1 MDIIVNEELAV
12 KEGLGKDEY
21 KRIIELLGRIPNYT
35 ELGMFS
41 AMWSEHCSYKSSKP
55 ILKLFPT
62 KNPRVLQGP
71 GENAGVVDIGD
82 GLAAVFKV
90 ESHNH
95 PSAVEPYEAS
105 ATGGGGCIR
114 DIFTMGARP
123 VCLLDSLR
131 FGKIEDDRVK
141 FLFKEVARGF
151 SDYCNKIGLPVIGGE
166 TYFDESYEGNP
177 LVNAMTVGIVEADK
191 IMRGI
196 ATGVG
201 NLVMAVGGP
210 TGRDGVAGAAF
221 ASVALSEEAE
231 EKKSAVAIGDPKM
244 GKAVM
249 KACIELMQKGYV
261 VGMQDMGAA
270 GLTCSTSETANR
282 AGTGMEID
290 ISLLPKSEK
299 GMTPYEIMLSE
310 SQERMLVIIDKN
322 KLEDVKK
329 VLAKWKVPGVVF
341 GKVTD
346 DKILRVKE
354 GDKVVAEVP
363 TEALVSNAP
372 VYEKNIKEPEY
383 IKELKNFDLSKI
395 KEPEDYNKALMK
407 ILTHPSIASKKWLWE
422 HGNPKT
428 AKNVLVGPGEDAG
441 VYKISGTSK
450 AIALTING
458 NGIYVYL
465 NPYRGGMISVAEGAR
480 NLVCSGAK
488 PLALTDGLN
497 FGNPNNPEIFWQF
510 KNCVQGMSEA
520 SRKLDIPVIS
530 GNVSFNNE
538 NPKGAVDP
546 TPVVGIVGL
555 VKDIKHVTTTGFKSE
570 GDLIVLLGKNK
581 DELGGSHYLKIIHNL
596 KSGDAPEVDLELE
609 LSVQKTCLEAIESGI
624 INSAHDISE
633 GGLAVALSEC
643 IIHGKKGARGAA
655 VLISKDDI
663 RGDAL
668 LFSETQSRIIIT
680 IAPEDLFK
688 LSKISKKYNTPIT
701 IIGKVRSEGLII
713 KRGRKTLINIKTRKL
728 EKTYKS
734 AIPDALGVSE

>member
-1 MDIIVNEELAV
+1 MEVTVNEELAV
-12 KEGLGKDEY
+12 KEGLSKDEY
-21 KRIIELLGRIPNYT
+21 RRIIELLGRTPNYT

-41 AMWSEHCSYKSSKP
+41 AMWSEHCSYKTSKP
-55 ILKLFPT
+55 VLKLFPT
-62 KNPRVLQGP
+62 KGPRVLQGP

-123 VCLLDSLR
+123 VCLLNSLR
-131 FGKIEDDRVK
+131 FGKIENDKVK

-151 SDYCNKIGLPVIGGE
+151 SDYCNAIGLPVIGGE
-166 TYFDESYEGNP
+166 TYFDESYDGNP

-191 IMRGI
+191 IMRGT
-196 ATGVG
+196 AAGVG
-201 NLVMAVGGP
+201 NLVLAVGGP

-249 KACIELMQKGYV
+249 EASLELMQKGYV

-290 ISLLPKSEK
+290 ISLLPKREE
-299 GMTPYEIMLSE
+299 GMTPYEVMLSE
-310 SQERMLVIIDKN
+310 SQERMLVIVNKN
-322 KLEDVKK
+322 KLGDVQKIL
-329 VLAKWKVPGVVF
+329 VKWKVPGVVF

-346 DKILRVKE
+346 DKMLRVKE

-363 TEALVSNAP
+363 TGALVSNAP
-372 VYEKNIKEPEY
+372 VYEKDAKEAEY
-383 IKELKNFDLSKI
+383 VKETKNFDLSKI
-395 KEPEDYNKALMK
+395 KEPEDYNETLLK
-407 ILTHPSIASKKWLWE
+407 ILTHPSIASKRWLWE
-422 HGNPKT
+422 HGDPST
-428 AKNVLVGPGEDAG
+428 AKDVSVGPGEDAG
-441 VYKISGTSK
+441 VYKIPGTSK

-465 NPYRGGMISVAEGAR
+465 NPYRGGAISVAEGAR
-480 NLVCSGAK
+480 NLVSSGAE

-510 KNCVQGMSEA
+510 KTCVEGMSEA
-520 SRKLDIPVIS
+520 SRILNIPVIS

-538 NPKGAVDP
+538 NPKGSIDP
-546 TPVVGIVGL
+546 TPVVGMVGL
-555 VKDIKHVTTTGFKSE
+555 IENVKNVITTGFKNE
-570 GDLIVLLGKNK
+570 GDLIILLGKNK
-581 DELGGSHYLKIIHNL
+581 DELGGSHYLNIVHNI
-596 KSGDAPEVDLELE
+596 KSGDTPEIDLGLE
-609 LSVQKTCLEAIESGI
+609 RNVQKACLEAIRE
-624 INSAHDISE
+624 NLVHSAHDTSE
-633 GGLAVALSEC
+633 GGLGVALAEC
-643 IIHGKKGARGAA
+643 AVSGGKGAS
-655 VLISKDDI
+655 ISLLSDLRSDS
-663 RGDAL
+663 L
-668 LFSETQSRIIIT
+668 LFSESQSRIILT
-680 IAPEDLFK
+680 VSPEDLQ
-688 LSKISKKYNTPIT
+688 KIEEIAKKHNAPFD
-701 IIGKVRSEGLII
+701 IIGKVSGKRLLI
-713 KRGRKTLINIKTRKL
+713 KKGKKTLIDIDVKIMKDAYNL
-728 EKTYKS
+728 
-734 AIPDALGVSE
+734 AIPKALGVAK